1 MAFRARGDGGWE
13 ALLTHCVAEWLLKTT
28 SSHLNLTILL
38 MRKLR
43 YSKDKMLRLL
53 IDSGA
58 STDPISISLDGSFF
72 LVLLAPSL
80 FEHIQGT

>member
-1 MAFRARGDGGWE
+1 MATKDHFVSFKLA
-13 ALLTHCVAEWLLKTT
+13 
-28 SSHLNLTILL
+28 ILV

-53 IDSGA
+53 MDSGA
-58 STDPISISLDGSFF
+58 SIDPISISLDGSFF

-80 FEHIQGT
+80 FQHTQGT